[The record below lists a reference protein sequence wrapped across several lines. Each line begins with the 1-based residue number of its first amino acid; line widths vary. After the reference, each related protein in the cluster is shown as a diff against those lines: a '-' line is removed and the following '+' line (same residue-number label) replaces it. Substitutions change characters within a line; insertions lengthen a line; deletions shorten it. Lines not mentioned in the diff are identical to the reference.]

1 MRRAEYSGGDGRLSV
16 DEGWLLFI
24 CDDQHAAVEDLE
36 QAARSEHPGR
46 SLATAVTQSGFMV
59 PPFVFARVGE
69 RIHGIVYGQ
78 VELFIDDG
86 DMETVDGAAAD
97 PWAHFDAS
105 ASASLMCGESEFN
118 DGFWVERGVVCAD
131 SFRWAHRSGGS
142 AVTDRSELS
151 ETAFE
156 ENRTEPDSAA
166 IVDSAPNN
174 IDPDSAPVEAEISLL
189 DAFNSEFDSTIDAIR
204 FAEVRGDSGDL
215 ETGRPKRREDRAEL
229 GATDAEPVS
238 EMASDT
244 ETEVGV
250 DDQDATIDL
259 GPGQVMLDS
268 LHAERRTVEALVCT
282 TCENPNP
289 PSVVRCRHCGA
300 PLSSKGTE
308 IRQVPQPVLGV
319 IHLSGNREELLD
331 ADLLIGRNPGYSPL
345 ERYQRAVV
353 HAEEDRSVSRRHIEL
368 KLEQWRVMAINLSK
382 SARTVLESRDGRRT
396 KLTPEIPQQLRSG
409 DTVHYGGAW
418 LRFEAEE

>member
-24 CDDQHAAVEDLE
+24 CDGQHAAVEDLE

-69 RIHGIVYGQ
+69 RLHGIVYGQ
-78 VELFIDDG
+78 VELLVEDG
-86 DMETVDGAAAD
+86 DVTTVDGAAAD
-97 PWAHFDAS
+97 PWAHFNAS
-105 ASASLMCGESEFN
+105 ASSNLMCGESEFN
-118 DGFWVERGVVCAD
+118 DGFWVERGVVCAG
-131 SFRWAHRSGGS
+131 SFRWTHRSGGS
-142 AVTDRSELS
+142 AVTTRSGPP

-174 IDPDSAPVEAEISLL
+174 SDPDPEPIESEISLL
-189 DAFNSEFDSTIDAIR
+189 DAFNSEFDTTSDAIR

-215 ETGRPKRREDRAEL
+215 ETGRPKRRGDRSEL
-229 GATDAEPVS
+229 GVTAVEPVS
-238 EMASDT
+238 ELASDIN
-244 ETEVGV
+244 TEVGV
-250 DDQDATIDL
+250 EDQDATIDL
-259 GPGQVMLDS
+259 GPGLVMFDS

-289 PSVVRCRHCGA
+289 PSVVRCRHCSA

-345 ERYQRAVV
+345 ERFQRAVV

-368 KLEQWRVMAINLSK
+368 KLEQWRVVAINLSK
-382 SARTVLESRDGRRT
+382 SARTVLVSRNGRRT
-396 KLTPEIPQQLRSG
+396 KLMPKIPQQLRSG

>member
-1 MRRAEYSGGDGRLSV
+1 MRRAEYSGGDGRLNV

-24 CDDQHAAVEDLE
+24 CDGQHAAVEDLE

-46 SLATAVTQSGFMV
+46 SLATVVTQSGFLV

-69 RIHGIVYGQ
+69 RLHGIVYGQ
-78 VELFIDDG
+78 VELLIDDG

-105 ASASLMCGESEFN
+105 ASSNLMCGESEFN
-118 DGFWVERGVVCAD
+118 DGLWVERGVVCAD

-142 AVTDRSELS
+142 GVPDRSDLS

-166 IVDSAPNN
+166 IVDSAPN
-174 IDPDSAPVEAEISLL
+174 ISAPDQVPIEAEISLL

-215 ETGRPKRREDRAEL
+215 ETGRSTRRGDRAEL

-259 GPGQVMLDS
+259 GPGQVMLDN

-289 PSVVRCRHCGA
+289 PAVVSCRHCSA

-308 IRQVPQPVLGV
+308 IRRVPQPVLGV

-353 HAEEDRSVSRRHIEL
+353 HAEEDRSVSRRHVEL

-396 KLTPEIPQQLRSG
+396 KLMPEIPQQLRSG
-409 DTVHYGGAW
+409 DIVHYGGAW